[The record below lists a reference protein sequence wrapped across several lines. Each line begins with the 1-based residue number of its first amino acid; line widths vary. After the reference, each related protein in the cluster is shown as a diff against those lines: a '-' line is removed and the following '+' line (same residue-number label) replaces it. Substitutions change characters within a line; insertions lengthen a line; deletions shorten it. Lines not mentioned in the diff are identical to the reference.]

1 MQKYDSAKHHR
12 RSIRLPGHDYSTA
25 GAYFV
30 TICVNYR
37 HRLLGKVQQGA
48 MVPSAAGEMV
58 QQVWEEL
65 PLHYEGV
72 GIDAF
77 VVMPD
82 HIHGVIVL
90 QRCGGL
96 ALGEVVHRF
105 KSFTTAKYRHGVRA
119 ENWQEFE
126 QRLWLRNYYE
136 HLIRDERA
144 LENIRRYIF
153 NNPIAWR
160 KG

>member
-1 MQKYDSAKHHR
+1 MQKYDPAKHHR
-12 RSIRLPGHDYSTA
+12 RSLRLPGHDYSAA

-30 TICVNYR
+30 TICVNHR
-37 HRLLGKVQQGA
+37 HRLLGEIRQGV

-65 PLHYEGV
+65 PFYYEGV

-77 VVMPD
+77 IVMPD

-96 ALGEVVHRF
+96 TLGDVMHRF

-119 ENWQEFE
+119 ESWREFE